1 MSVKGDNTW
10 PSDDSEDEEDDA
22 SVEIT
27 DDEIVEIPKQ
37 VLKNF
42 RKVKIDWR
50 AEYPHAKL
58 TPDPGKLDIFT
69 DLMNLNPA
77 EVYKKLE
84 SSDPERSKYG
94 LIPRMTSGSKGCISF
109 LPAAAFCERV
119 NSVAKDV
126 MTDAYLLMK
135 DDALEMMVVLR
146 MNRKFME
153 FTRKNTTIYLCNS
166 LGRQ

>member
-1 MSVKGDNTW
+1 MH
-10 PSDDSEDEEDDA
+10 
-22 SVEIT
+22 
-27 DDEIVEIPKQ
+27 
-37 VLKNF
+37 KNF

-50 AEYPHAKL
+50 AEYPHANL
-58 TPDPGKLDIFT
+58 TPKPGELDIFT
-69 DLMNLNPA
+69 DLMNLNPG

-94 LIPRMTSGSKGCISF
+94 LIPHMASGSKGCISF
-109 LPAAAFCERV
+109 LPAASFCERV

-126 MTDAYLLMK
+126 MTDAHLLMK

-146 MNRKFME
+146 INREFME

-166 LGRQ
+166 LERR